1 MGILNLGK
9 SGHIMKLPCFSYSGI
24 LCTSMKE
31 GSVPCPGQPE
41 LAYKGETFSSR
52 DRFRPC

>member
-1 MGILNLGK
+1 MQHISLWKTFGI
-9 SGHIMKLPCFSYSGI
+9 CFMPHYGGLSRKEGR
-24 LCTSMKE
+24 KE

-41 LAYKGETFSSR
+41 LAYKGEKFSSR